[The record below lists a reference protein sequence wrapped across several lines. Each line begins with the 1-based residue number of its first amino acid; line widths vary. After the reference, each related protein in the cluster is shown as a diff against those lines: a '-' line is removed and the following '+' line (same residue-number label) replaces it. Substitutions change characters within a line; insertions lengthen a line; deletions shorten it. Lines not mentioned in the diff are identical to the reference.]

1 MKLPSQE
8 QIDLGNLAAQ
18 YCYDLQIT
26 NAIGGDLPGT
36 SEILTPPNEK
46 VRVIGDLYLKG
57 DIDYVTA
64 IYLSMSGDA
73 NVLP

>member
-18 YCYDLQIT
+18 YFYDLCINQ
-26 NAIGGDLPGT
+26 AIGGDLPVT
-36 SEILTPPNEK
+36 SEILIPPNEK

-64 IYLSMSGDA
+64 IYLTMTGDA
-73 NVLP
+73 NVLS